1 MRSRL
6 ASNRRRDTIST
17 AGFARR
23 PQNSGSAINLSL
35 APLDQP
41 YTPKL
46 LTVFS
51 EGYRLSDLRADI
63 VAGLTVAVV
72 ALPLSMAIAVAS
84 GTTPERGLFA
94 AIVGGFFISA
104 FGGSR
109 FQIGGPAGAF
119 IVLVASAVARHGID
133 GVILATALS
142 GCFLLVAGLLRL
154 GSLIRLIPLAVT
166 VGFTAGIAVII
177 FVSQIKD
184 SLGLHLAGP
193 EPGEIVPKVAALARA
208 IATTSP
214 AAICICLVTVGII
227 VGVRRYCPRWPG
239 MLVAIVVVAFAA
251 WALGLPVE
259 TIGSRFGQLPSPPP
273 LPALPEMSFAK
284 IQAVLP
290 DALAFTL
297 LGAIESLLSAVVAD
311 GMTRRRHRPNCELV
325 AQGIGNIGS
334 ALFGGICV
342 TGTIARTATNIRA
355 GARSPMA
362 GMIHSAALLLLMLVA
377 APLCSFIPMAAL
389 AGVLMLVAWN
399 MVEKHEFAV
408 LLRTSVGLAVV
419 LMATLLLTVF
429 RDLTE
434 GIVAGVALSALLPFV
449 GRVRDWHGRRFPRD
463 K

>member
-1 MRSRL
+1 M
-6 ASNRRRDTIST
+6 
-17 AGFARR
+17 FAVADR
-23 PQNSGSAINLSL
+23 
-35 APLDQP
+35 P
-41 YTPKL
+41 YTPKI
-46 LTVFS
+46 LTVLS

-63 VAGLTVAVV
+63 IAGLTVAVV

-94 AIVGGFFISA
+94 SIVGGFFVSA

-119 IVLVASAVARHGID
+119 IVLVSSAVARHGID

-142 GCFLLVAGLLRL
+142 GCFLAVAGVLRL

-184 SLGLHLAGP
+184 SLGLQLAGR
-193 EPGEIVPKVAALARA
+193 EPGEIVPKIEALAKVFN
-208 IATTSP
+208 TVSP
-214 AAICICLVTVGII
+214 AAVAVCLATVGII
-227 VGVRRYCPRWPG
+227 VGMRRFKPTWPG
-239 MLVAIVVVAFAA
+239 MLVAIAVTAVAA
-251 WALGLPVE
+251 WAFGLPIE
-259 TIGSRFGQLPSPPP
+259 TIGSRFGQLPSTLPS
-273 LPALPEMSFAK
+273 PALPSISLAK

-311 GMTRRRHRPNCELV
+311 GMTRRRHRPNIELV
-325 AQGIGNIGS
+325 AQGVANIAT

-342 TGTIARTATNIRA
+342 TGTVARTATNIRA
-355 GARSPMA
+355 GARGPFA
-362 GMIHSAALLLLMLVA
+362 GMIHSVALLLFMLVA

-399 MVEKHEFAV
+399 MVEKHAFATLV
-408 LLRTSVGLAVV
+408 RSSPTIAVV
-419 LMATLLLTVF
+419 LLVTLLLTVF

-434 GIVAGVALSALLPFV
+434 GIVAGVALSFLLPRIVEYASARFR
-449 GRVRDWHGRRFPRD
+449 GRS
-463 K
+463 